1 MIVSVAQAQLF
12 LLAFTRLMA
21 VLVQVPVLGGRVIP
35 NRVRLVFGVALTAL
49 LLPWQPLPA
58 DAQPLPLLALGAALL
73 RELIT
78 GWLAGFAATLTFGAV
93 QMLGEFMGLSGG
105 FASARLLNPA
115 FEGASTVLDQLFLL
129 LASLLFLLLNGHHL
143 VLIGLQQTFIAVPL
157 NSPLPDFTTLAAD
170 RVMTLAQQLLAT
182 GLLLA
187 LPVVGAALMAD
198 VALGLLARVAPQI
211 QVFFLEAP
219 LKVLLVLVSLTLS
232 LGALLPLLGG
242 LLQRLGPRLV
252 WMLGG

>member
-1 MIVSVAQAQLF
+1 MIVAVAQAQLF

-21 VLVQVPVLGGRVIP
+21 VLVQVPVLGGRAIP
-35 NRVRLVFGVALTAL
+35 NRVRILFGVALAAL
-49 LLPWQPLPA
+49 MLPWQPVPA
-58 DAQPLPLLALGAALL
+58 EAEPLSLLALGAALL
-73 RELIT
+73 RELII

-93 QMLGEFMGLSGG
+93 QMAGEFMGLSGG

-115 FEGASTVLDQLFLL
+115 FDGASTVLDQLFLL

-143 VLIGLQQTFIAVPL
+143 VLIGLQQTFTAVPL
-157 NSPLPDFTTLAAD
+157 NSPLPDFTTLAAE
-170 RVMTLAQQLLAT
+170 RVFTLLQQMMAS

-187 LPVVGAALMAD
+187 LPIVGAALMAD

-211 QVFFLEAP
+211 QIFFLEAP
-219 LKVLLVLVSLTLS
+219 LKVILILFSLTLS
-232 LGALLPLLGG
+232 LGALLPMLTG
-242 LLQRLGPRLV
+242 LLQRIGPRLP

>member
-1 MIVSVAQAQLF
+1 VIVAVAQAQLF

-21 VLVQVPVLGGRVIP
+21 VLVQVPVLGGRAIP
-35 NRVRLVFGVALTAL
+35 NRVRIIFGVALAAL
-49 LLPWQPLPA
+49 MLPWQPLPA
-58 DAQPLPLLALGAALL
+58 EAEPLPLLALGAALL
-73 RELIT
+73 RELII

-93 QMLGEFMGLSGG
+93 QMAGEFMGLSGG

-115 FEGASTVLDQLFLL
+115 FDGASTVLDQLFLL

-157 NSPLPDFTTLAAD
+157 NGPLPDFTALAAE
-170 RVMTLAQQLLAT
+170 RTFTLAQQLLAS

-211 QVFFLEAP
+211 QIFFLEAP
-219 LKVLLVLVSLTLS
+219 LKVILILFSLTLS
-232 LGALLPLLGG
+232 LGALLPLLGDLVRG
-242 LLQRLGPRLV
+242 IGPRLI
-252 WMLGG
+252 WMLGA